1 MTDPLWQ
8 SMQSTL
14 STVPDGGR
22 SDVFFTA
29 PHARALDELRIAQ
42 MALAQAWTTT
52 TTPTPAAAATTPT
65 PAPTTTTTSE
75 CETRRLAS
83 DAHFRRVAD
92 GVADVAQQLERVV
105 AAMVAVEVESRRV
118 WLPEE

>member
-1 MTDPLWQ
+1 
-8 SMQSTL
+8 MQSTL

-22 SDVFFTA
+22 SDVFFAA

-52 TTPTPAAAATTPT
+52 TTTTTTATATTTAAAA
-65 PAPTTTTTSE
+65 AAE

-92 GVADVAQQLERVV
+92 GVADVAQKLDRVV
-105 AAMVAVEVESRRV
+105 AAMAAVEVESRRV
-118 WLPEE
+118 WLAEG